1 MLVSK
6 QFLRD
11 FAYVAN
17 YYGWSDADVEDAK
30 RQTRQSHELKAYW
43 SELANA
49 HRQGYKQTKENNY
62 MRLAEWQ
69 QRRQDSNTNALP
81 TEITTKEKRK

>member
-11 FAYVAN
+11 FAFIAN
-17 YYGWSDADVEDAK
+17 YYGWTSLDIEEVK
-30 RQTRQSHELKAYW
+30 QQTRASPELKAYW
-43 SELANA
+43 SELAAA

-62 MRLAEWQ
+62 MRLIEWQ
-69 QRRQDSNTNALP
+69 QH
-81 TEITTKEKRK
+81 KEKT